1 MATVGPD
8 RQGRRRTGRERLTRL
23 AVGAAIVLS
32 AISLASQTAP
42 NSAAKVLSAESFVL
56 MDASGRRR
64 AALAVRADGTP
75 ALGILDEAGKVRAA
89 LAMREDGAPSL
100 GLVDKDG
107 KTRAELALRPDG
119 TPTLGLADTDGRTH
133 VELSLRSDGSPS
145 LAFADKRG
153 KTRVVLIVRAN
164 GALTLALAD
173 PSGKTSWPC
182 GPMALR
188 TWPLRRKTRRPASVW
203 GCQGT
208 APRCWVSTIGKATR
222 GPNSAWWAMP
232 GLGSPFFMNR
242 GGSCGARRS
251 GPCSSYRRRAA
262 GNELD
267 RDGWRGDPFDLEPGR
282 KPSVPGCTCRVR
294 VPSRVPPRSN
304 RATRGVMPN
313 ESRAQGLPRSSSW
326 NTINTRTRA
335 VRLASP
341 RTQLVINSSS
351 CRARTAPAASP
362 RIANVTRKARAS
374 RPHRSRR

>member
-1 MATVGPD
+1 MGPAGPD
-8 RQGRRRTGRERLTRL
+8 GQGRRRTGRERLTRL

-42 NSAAKVLSAESFVL
+42 NSATKVLLAESFVL

-64 AALAVRADGTP
+64 AALALRADGTP

-89 LAMREDGAPSL
+89 LAMREDGTPSL

-153 KTRVVLIVRAN
+153 KTRVVLLVRAN

-173 PSGKTSWPC
+173 PGGKTRVEL
-182 GPMALR
+182 AV
-188 TWPLRRKTRRPASVW
+188 RPDGSAYLAFA
-203 GCQGT
+203 QKDET
-208 APRCWVSTIGKATR
+208 PRS
-222 GPNSAWWAMP
+222 
-232 GLGSPFFMNR
+232 GLGSPFLMNR

-251 GPCSSYRRRAA
+251 GPCSSPRRRAA

-282 KPSVPGCTCRVR
+282 QGE
-294 VPSRVPPRSN
+294 
-304 RATRGVMPN
+304 RA
-313 ESRAQGLPRSSSW
+313 GLHVQSHGALS
-326 NTINTRTRA
+326 
-335 VRLASP
+335 
-341 RTQLVINSSS
+341 
-351 CRARTAPAASP
+351 RTAEVEPGHECRHAKGVQDPGAAAELDLDGL
-362 RIANVTRKARAS
+362 RRQLGDFQIGRDVAELDADGDRANGA
-374 RPHRSRR
+374 PGQ